1 MLAYRPQPP
10 RRAVGLV
17 DSSREEAGGS
27 LLRLDFGSAPN
38 GYSCN
43 MRWLAKASM
52 RRQCV
57 DTLAAFGTVAAGFIT
72 LLQWAEAV

>member
-1 MLAYRPQPP
+1 
-10 RRAVGLV
+10 
-17 DSSREEAGGS
+17 
-27 LLRLDFGSAPN
+27 
-38 GYSCN
+38 